1 MTMVNGIKEKNKSP
15 FSGTEKK
22 LGRNLEMLGEDISES
37 TIYLKE
43 AKFLYHGTDSNRL
56 RGIKEAEVLIPSNK
70 HDAGTNFSQS
80 LKSAIYLTTS
90 IARAIYWARMSKER
104 NNGDPIIIKIP
115 KETII
120 GKLYRDRN
128 LMWDET
134 SFQAEDVEIENFE
147 VIEED
152 GFWNEIR
159 KAYGF
164 ANGISSK
171 DYVEIRY
178 AIERNRGIRPSF
190 EEIPESFK
198 DEIGYSGLK

>member
-1 MTMVNGIKEKNKSP
+1 MTEKNKST

-22 LGRNLEMLGEDISES
+22 LGRNLEMLDEDSSES

-56 RGIKEAEVLIPSNK
+56 RGIKEAEALIPSNR

-115 KETII
+115 KEALI

-134 SFQAEDVEIENFE
+134 SFQAENIEIENFE

-159 KAYGF
+159 RAYGF
-164 ANGISSK
+164 TNGVPSV
-171 DYVEIRY
+171 DYIGILW
-178 AIERNRGIRPSF
+178 AIERNRGIRGSF

-198 DEIGYSGLK
+198 ADKGFSGLK

>member
-1 MTMVNGIKEKNKSP
+1 MI
-15 FSGTEKK
+15 
-22 LGRNLEMLGEDISES
+22 LEDSSES

-56 RGIKEAEVLIPSNK
+56 RGIREAEALVPSKN

-80 LKSAIYLTTS
+80 LNSAIYLTTS
-90 IARAIYWARMSKER
+90 FIRAIYWAKLSKEK
-104 NNGDPIIIKIP
+104 NNGDLIIIKIP
-115 KETII
+115 KEAVI

-134 SFQAEDVEIENFE
+134 SFQAEDTEIGNFE

-152 GFWNEIR
+152 EFWNEIR
-159 KAYGF
+159 RAYGF
-164 ANGISSK
+164 TNGIPSK
-171 DYVEIRY
+171 DYVEIRWS
-178 AIERNRGIRPSF
+178 IERNRGIRGSF